1 MASRQR
7 PAREHAERAE
17 VNTWTSVA
25 SEGAFTWGGSA
36 QGSGLGLG
44 LGPGEISRGELT
56 SSCSAFFHPS
66 SGVAAHAA
74 TAAFRQCEFGCAP
87 GFGLGFGS
95 GLGMGLGLGF

>member
-25 SEGAFTWGGSA
+25 SEGAFT
-36 QGSGLGLG
+36 
-44 LGPGEISRGELT
+44 
-56 SSCSAFFHPS
+56 SSCSAFFQPS